1 MNIYKLGRLYFSK
14 KDDALSYR
22 KKYFAY
28 SKPIETIQVDTELKY
43 INEEY
48 IKAAVEIRLEID
60 KNIMV
65 IRKINFRVHKLL
77 SEKDDA
83 SIISINNVATFT
95 IYSYSNGQVIA
106 YINFTTNY
114 RFRSAKDIKKYYRK
128 SENMEKLRE
137 IIFNKINKGAPFEP
151 EVLEI

>member
-14 KDDALSYR
+14 KEDAISYR

-48 IKAAVEIRLEID
+48 IKASVEIRLEID
-60 KNIMV
+60 KNIMIV
-65 IRKINFRVHKLL
+65 RKISFRVYKLSL
-77 SEKDDA
+77 NDNA
-83 SIISINNVATFT
+83 SCISINNVATFT
-95 IYSYSNGQVIA
+95 IYSYSNGQTIA
-106 YINFTTNY
+106 YINFMTEN
-114 RFRSAKDIKKYYRK
+114 RFKSAKEIKEYYRK
-128 SENMEKLRE
+128 PEHLIKLRGF
-137 IIFNKINKGAPFEP
+137 ILNKINKGAPFEP